1 MISPNTFKRKS
12 RDLERWVSTENH
24 EIKQKRAKVQDTAA
38 EIGQY
43 LQRLEKEKAIMLD
56 MMKRPGSEMSTP
68 RAGKRPVS

>member
-1 MISPNTFKRKS
+1 MISPNTFKRKL
-12 RDLERWVSTENH
+12 RDLERWMSTENH
-24 EIKQKRAKVQDTAA
+24 EIKQKIAA

-43 LQRLEKEKAIMLD
+43 LQRLEKEKAIMFD